1 MNKKNGWRQAWNIW
15 RNANT
20 EIHVANTVDT
30 INWNVIILF
39 IRYGIFLLSHVH
51 QYPTFTFLFNQ
62 RNTAM
67 KKESH
72 QSVENL
78 LTNESFL
85 SWYFGSSECERAKW
99 NNKIATND
107 ADRYLTEE
115 AASLLNNIIIK

>member
-1 MNKKNGWRQAWNIW
+1 MVFFYYLTYINI
-15 RNANT
+15 
-20 EIHVANTVDT
+20 
-30 INWNVIILF
+30 
-39 IRYGIFLLSHVH
+39 
-51 QYPTFTFLFNQ
+51 PPFTFLFNQ